1 MWVGHVGKAKRLAHV
16 PYLFYATAMQQTFGF
31 RTGELERWFAALGC
45 ADAAPPVRPRSA
57 LGQLIK
63 SMLSGR
69 TRDAVSKAAYDAL
82 IARYPKP
89 PLLAGA
95 SAAAIETVVAPV
107 TFAADKAVYIAAAL
121 ATIGRERPD
130 FDLEFLATLPLD
142 DALGWLER
150 LPGVARKV
158 SASALNAGT
167 PAMPV
172 LIVDT
177 HVLRVL
183 QRLGFV
189 APTADYRAAS
199 EAATAAMPG
208 WSGDDFLLF
217 HVALKR
223 LGQNV
228 CRWDAPLCGRCPLAG
243 DCPTARR
250 GPSTP
255 PAWAKKLTARM
266 G

>member
-1 MWVGHVGKAKRLAHV
+1 MQSAFAFQGGDVG
-16 PYLFYATAMQQTFGF
+16 
-31 RTGELERWFAALGC
+31 RWFVALGC
-45 ADAAPPVRPRSA
+45 ADAPPPMRPRSA

-82 IARYPKP
+82 IARYPTP
-89 PLLAGA
+89 RRLAGA
-95 SAAAIETVVAPV
+95 SAAAIAAVVAPV
-107 TFAADKAVYIAAAL
+107 TFAADKAAHIAAAL
-121 ATIGRERPD
+121 AMIGRERPD
-130 FDLEFLATLPLD
+130 FDLEFLAKSPLA
-142 DALGWLER
+142 DALAWLER
-150 LPGVARKV
+150 LPGVGRKV

-189 APTADYRAAS
+189 GPAADYRAAS
-199 EAATAAMPG
+199 EAMTAAMPG

-217 HVALKR
+217 HLAAKR
-223 LGQNV
+223 LGQTV
-228 CRWDAPLCGRCPLAG
+228 CRWEAPLCGRCPLSG
-243 DCPTARR
+243 DCPSARLGAVTA
-250 GPSTP
+250 
-255 PAWAKKLTARM
+255 PAWTSKLKARM

>member
-1 MWVGHVGKAKRLAHV
+1 
-16 PYLFYATAMQQTFGF
+16 MQASFGF
-31 RTGELERWFAALGC
+31 RSGEIARWFVALGC
-45 ADAAPPVRPRSA
+45 ADARPPLRPRSA

-82 IARYPKP
+82 IACYPTP
-89 PLLAGA
+89 RLLADTSTA
-95 SAAAIETVVAPV
+95 EIEAVVAPV
-107 TFAADKAVYIAAAL
+107 TFAADKAANIAGAL
-121 ATIGRERPD
+121 AIVGRERPD
-130 FDLEFLATLPLD
+130 FDLQFLATLPLA
-142 DALGWLER
+142 DALAWLER

-158 SASALNAGT
+158 SASTLNAGT

-189 APTADYRAAS
+189 GHAADYRVAS
-199 EAATAAMPG
+199 EAVTAAMPD

-217 HVALKR
+217 HIALKR
-223 LGQNV
+223 LGQTT
-228 CRWDAPLCGRCPLAG
+228 CWWDVPLCGRCPLAL
-243 DCPTARR
+243 DCPMARR
-250 GPSTP
+250 DVDQV